1 MGIPSILTNISE
13 DIRFAIRLLIKN
25 RSFAITAILALA
37 LGSSVAISVY
47 TLLYGLALRPFPV
60 KDAENVMKIY
70 QEIHES
76 TREMAGSPYMFS
88 YEEYTHYRD
97 QNKSFSQLI
106 AYAENTFSL
115 GGGEV
120 QKVPGLFVTA
130 NYFPALGATTIRGRS
145 FEAEEGATQGTHP
158 VAIISNRLWKETFNS
173 DPGIIGKTTIVN
185 GVSLTIV
192 GVAAP
197 DTAGTELTVP
207 DIWVPLMME
216 PQLTQEKNLP
226 KENCSWLTLVGR
238 LNNGVSIKQAQSEM
252 SVLASQLDT
261 YYLGRKTT
269 ITVSRG
275 AYLGNPEEA
284 NVMFKVLFPMTLAVA
299 FILLIVCTNV
309 SNLFL
314 ARAAGR
320 QKELGMRAALGATRS
335 RLIQQ
340 LLTESLLV
348 GIIGGVL
355 GLVIATTLLKLFK
368 LMIPLFPPQ
377 LSTTPDLTI
386 FACALLIALIAGIGS
401 GLIPAFSQSRVNLSS
416 LIKEETMGMG
426 ARKGSL
432 RLRNLL
438 LAVQLGGCLLLL
450 ISTSLLVRGLQNA
463 RRIDLGFQP
472 NNLYLV
478 NLDLRQQRYDADKA
492 ALFYQRLKAELAGT
506 PGIKSASL
514 AAVPPL
520 LVRNQTEISLDRR
533 GVDKQNLPTVYY
545 NVVSPNYFDTMGIS
559 LMRGRAFTE
568 QDAQSDA
575 HLAVI
580 SEAMANRYWP
590 GQDPVG
596 SYFDALDQRLQ
607 VVAVAKNIRN
617 VKLMDEKTPFFY
629 ALARRDKQL
638 ELNPVLRVET
648 GNANLSNILNN
659 TVHAIDPRI
668 NVSIRSMEQSMDQ
681 LLQPSRMSILLTSSL
696 GLLAMII
703 SAVGVYGVTSYAASQ
718 RTREIG
724 IRMALG
730 AQHSSII
737 LLFIRQGAWSLLI
750 GIVFGLGLAALASF
764 LLSDLLFGVNGL
776 DPIAFLVATTF
787 LTFIALIAMYLPV
800 ARAARMHVMSL
811 IR

>member
-1 MGIPSILTNISE
+1 MSGILTNISE
-13 DIRFAIRLLIKN
+13 DIRFATRLLVKN

-88 YEEYTHYRD
+88 HEEYTHYRD
-97 QNKSFSQLI
+97 NNKSFSQLI

-115 GGGEV
+115 GGGEA
-120 QKVPGLFVTA
+120 QKVPGLFVTT
-130 NYFPALGATTIRGRS
+130 NYFPALGATMVLGRS
-145 FEAEEGATQGTHP
+145 FEAEEGATPGTHP

-173 DPGIIGKTTIVN
+173 DPGIMGKPAIVN
-185 GVSLTIV
+185 GVSLTVV

-238 LNNGVSIKQAQSEM
+238 LKDGVSIKQAQSEM
-252 SVLASQLDT
+252 AVLASQLDT
-261 YYLGRKTT
+261 FYLDRKTT

-284 NVMFKVLFPMTLAVA
+284 SVMFKVLFPMTLAVA

-355 GLVIATTLLKLFK
+355 GLVFATGLLKLFK

-386 FACALLIALIAGIGS
+386 FACALLIAFVAGLGS
-401 GLIPAFSQSRVNLSS
+401 GLIPAFSQSRVDLNS
-416 LIKEETMGMG
+416 LIKEETMGSG

-438 LAVQLGGCLLLL
+438 LAVQLAGCLLLL

-492 ALFYQRLKAELAGT
+492 ALFYQRLKAQLEGT
-506 PGIKSASL
+506 PGVKSTSL

-559 LMRGRAFTE
+559 LLRGRAFTE
-568 QDAQSDA
+568 QDAQTDA

-629 ALARRDKQL
+629 ALAGRDKQL
-638 ELNPVLRVET
+638 ELNPVLRVDA
-648 GNANLSNILNN
+648 GNVNLSNVLNN
-659 TVHAIDPRI
+659 TVHSIDPRI
-668 NVSIRSMEQSMDQ
+668 NVSIRSMEQSLDQ
-681 LLQPSRMSILLTSSL
+681 LLQPSRMSILLTSAL

-718 RTREIG
+718 RTKEIG

-737 LLFIRQGAWSLLI
+737 FLFIKQGVWSLVI